1 MGAPPLGLIH
11 WDWRNQTGNDHIERF
26 LYFLVHTQTISD
38 ADYLLT
44 QNTYTSHYNLTD
56 FRSRVDD
63 QRESSVHLRTYV
75 SLQTESDRGCARIDD
90 SKATTE

>member
-1 MGAPPLGLIH
+1 VCVCSPRITAGSRPSQQADRL
-11 WDWRNQTGNDHIERF
+11 RNHKF
-26 LYFLVHTQTISD
+26 LAYLSRKFL
-38 ADYLLT
+38 
-44 QNTYTSHYNLTD
+44 
-56 FRSRVDD
+56 RSRVDD